1 VRPSSEKLGWVI
13 DILTRNTEALTKLHT
28 HAPTPLQASVVEVK
42 QGVDTAILILKEIVE
57 QKKRKREKELE
68 NK

>member
-1 VRPSSEKLGWVI
+1 MRPSSEKLGWVI

-28 HAPTPLQASVVEVK
+28 HAPAPLQASVKEVK
-42 QGVDTAILILKEIVE
+42 QGVDGSILMLKEIIE
-57 QKKRKREKELE
+57 QKKRRKEKELQ